1 MKTLVI
7 TTNKGLTKT
16 YVMTPTSQGYNVQ
29 KVTGFLGSKTLV
41 GHGSSL
47 ENAFQVARMDC
58 GDSGVRSTKL
68 HG

>member
-16 YVMTPTSQGYNVQ
+16 YSLSPTSQGFDVL
-29 KVTGFLGSKTLV
+29 KIGGFFGSKTLV

-47 ENAFQVARMDC
+47 ENAVQVARMDC

-68 HG
+68 RG

>member
-16 YVMTPTSQGYNVQ
+16 YTLTPSSQGYDVQ
-29 KVTGFLGSKTLV
+29 KVTGYFGSKTLV

-47 ENAFQVARMDC
+47 ENAVQVARMDC

-68 HG
+68 RG